1 MNENNKELLISDE
14 KIKDNGTRKTKFK
27 FKIPK
32 KLKIII
38 FCVGFLIV
46 FILGLS
52 FSKVFNHSETILD
65 FGFKDVGELVTQ
77 EWYGRI
83 LEDSSDARKIFKKIS
98 IPFTTSRLIFSLD
111 VEVLAGIDFRKIDY
125 KISKDHS
132 KITVI
137 LPKAKI
143 YKYYQVPKT
152 FKTYLDEE
160 SIFTNISSEKRHE
173 LEDVIVEKG
182 KKKALDSGLLEKADN
197 NAKILVEQMIKAKYK
212 NIEIVWKEK

>member
-1 MNENNKELLISDE
+1 MNENNKELLINDN
-14 KIKDNGTRKTKFK
+14 KIKDNGTRKTNFE
-27 FKIPK
+27 FKISK
-32 KLKIII
+32 KIKIIV
-38 FCVGFLIV
+38 FCVVFLIV

-160 SIFTNISSEKRHE
+160 SIFTNISSGKRHE

>member
-1 MNENNKELLISDE
+1 MKDINKDLLIHNE
-14 KIKDNGTRKTKFK
+14 KIQDKEQRKNK

-32 KLKIII
+32 KVKIVSLCFVLLII
-38 FCVGFLIV
+38 L
-46 FILGLS
+46 ILGLS
-52 FSKVFNHSETILD
+52 FSKVFSHSETVLD
-65 FGFKDVGELVTQ
+65 FGFKNVGELVTQ

-83 LEDSSDARKIFKKIS
+83 LEDSSDDRKIFKKIS

-160 SIFTNISSEKRHE
+160 SIFTNISSGKRHE

-182 KKKALDSGLLEKADN
+182 KKKALDSGLLEKADK
-197 NAKILVEQMIKAKYK
+197 NAKILIEQMIKSKYK

>member
-1 MNENNKELLISDE
+1 MNENNKELLINDN
-14 KIKDNGTRKTKFK
+14 KIKDNGTRKTKFE
-27 FKIPK
+27 FKISK
-32 KLKIII
+32 KIKIIV

-65 FGFKDVGELVTQ
+65 FGFNDVGELVTQ

-83 LEDSSDARKIFKKIS
+83 LEDSSDDRKIFKKIS

-160 SIFTNISSEKRHE
+160 SIFTNISSGKRHE

-197 NAKILVEQMIKAKYK
+197 NAKILVEQMIKSKNK

>member
-160 SIFTNISSEKRHE
+160 SIFTNISSGKRHE

>member
-1 MNENNKELLISDE
+1 MNKNNKELLINDE

-38 FCVGFLIV
+38 FCFGLLIV

-65 FGFKDVGELVTQ
+65 FGFKDIGELVTQ

-83 LEDSSDARKIFKKIS
+83 LEDSSEDRKIFKKIS

-125 KISKDHS
+125 KLSKDYS

-137 LPKAKI
+137 LPKAKV

-160 SIFTNISSEKRHE
+160 SLFTNISSDKRHE
-173 LEDVIVEKG
+173 LEDIIVEKG

-197 NAKILVEQMIKAKYK
+197 NAKILVEQMIKSKNK

>member
-1 MNENNKELLISDE
+1 MKDSNKDLLIHNE
-14 KIKDNGTRKTKFK
+14 KKQDKEQRKNK

-32 KLKIII
+32 KVKIVSLCVVPLII
-38 FCVGFLIV
+38 LI
-46 FILGLS
+46 IGLS
-52 FSKVFNHSETILD
+52 FSKVFSHSETVLD
-65 FGFKDVGELVTQ
+65 FGFKNVGELVTQ

-111 VEVLAGIDFRKIDY
+111 VEVLAGIDFSKIDY
-125 KISKDHS
+125 KISKDYS

-160 SIFTNISSEKRHE
+160 SIFTNISSGKRHE

-182 KKKALDSGLLEKADN
+182 KKKALDSGLLEKADK
-197 NAKILVEQMIKAKYK
+197 NAKILIEQMIKSKYK
-212 NIEIVWKEK
+212 NIKIVWKEK

>member
-1 MNENNKELLISDE
+1 MKDINKDLLIHNE
-14 KIKDNGTRKTKFK
+14 KIQDKEQRKNK

-32 KLKIII
+32 KVKIISL
-38 FCVGFLIV
+38 CVVLLI
-46 FILGLS
+46 ILIIGLS
-52 FSKVFNHSETILD
+52 FSKVFSHSETVLD
-65 FGFKDVGELVTQ
+65 FGFKNVGELVTQ

-111 VEVLAGIDFRKIDY
+111 VEVLAGIDFSKIDY
-125 KISKDHS
+125 KISKDYS

-152 FKTYLDEE
+152 FKTCLDEE
-160 SIFTNISSEKRHE
+160 SIFTNISSGKRHE

-182 KKKALDSGLLEKADN
+182 KKKALDSGLLENADK
-197 NAKILVEQMIKAKYK
+197 NAKILIEQMIKSKYK
-212 NIEIVWKEK
+212 NIEIVWREK

>member
-65 FGFKDVGELVTQ
+65 FGFKNVGELVTQ

-111 VEVLAGIDFRKIDY
+111 VEVLAGIDFRKIEY
-125 KISKDHS
+125 KISKDYS
-132 KITVI
+132 EITVF
-137 LPKAKI
+137 LPKAKV